1 MTTFNCKGPGSYVI
15 HLVSTEI
22 KNIKL
27 TSLIIRLF
35 HQDNRTLQMILLLQ
49 QEISHGLQLQH
60 MMVLVLWY
68 FYQVPQISI
77 AQTVDKQYICISY
90 EEKTPTWYYK
100 ILYRYHQQFQ
110 IKNQFQ
116 CWLFSSFCIKK
127 VHNAQQQY
135 LCQKALAFISTLKLI
150 GISQSN
156 KLKKISP

>member
-1 MTTFNCKGPGSYVI
+1 MTYVI
-15 HLVSTEI
+15 HLVSTRI
-22 KNIKL
+22 RRLKILRKL
-27 TSLIIRLF
+27 TSVIIRLF
-35 HQDNRTLQMILLLQ
+35 HQYIGTPQMILLLQ
-49 QEISHGLQLQH
+49 LETSHGLRSQN

-77 AQTVDKQYICISY
+77 AKTVDKRYICISY
-90 EEKTPTWYYK
+90 EEKTPIWYYK
-100 ILYRYHQQFQ
+100 IRYRYHQQFQ

-135 LCQKALAFISTLKLI
+135 FCQKTLAFLSTLKLI